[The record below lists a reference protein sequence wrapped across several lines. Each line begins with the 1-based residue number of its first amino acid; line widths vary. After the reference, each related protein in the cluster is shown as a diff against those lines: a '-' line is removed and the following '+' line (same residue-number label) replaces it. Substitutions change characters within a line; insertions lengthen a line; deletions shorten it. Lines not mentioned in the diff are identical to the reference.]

1 MLKQYLKTTFL
12 LIVCLVSYSMLG
24 WSQKSISMN
33 KAEPIHTRILFIFD
47 ASNSMWGDWQSDK
60 KIHIA
65 NRLLSKMIDS
75 LEQYSG
81 VELALR
87 VYGHQKDFRLYDCN
101 DTKLEVP
108 FGPNN
113 FERIKQKLK
122 SISPKGTTP
131 IGQSLLAAQYDFPS
145 TEDVRNVII
154 LITDGIE
161 ECQSDPCEISRSL
174 QRQGIILKPYV
185 IGLGKDFS
193 LDLSCIGTY
202 IDATSESAFDKALT
216 VIVEQIFNK
225 TTCQVNLID
234 ANGKPIETNMP
245 ISFFDEKDNNLMY
258 NYIHTMNARGV
269 PDTLLLNTMLSYR
282 IKVHSLPPVEV
293 SGVKLNVGTH
303 NIIPIDLPQGSLSV
317 KSVTKNSRYQ
327 YVPVIVRKQ
336 GEQEIVNVQYFNQIE
351 KYLVGKYD
359 LEILCLPRLYI
370 NDVEIKQSST
380 SNIKIPDPGVAIIKK
395 GNLGFGSL
403 FVVRDGHDEWIYNL
417 RNEDSSESI
426 LLLPGNYKVVFRE
439 GLEYQTTKTKEITFV
454 VKSNT
459 TSTVN
464 VSQY

>member
-1 MLKQYLKTTFL
+1 MSKQYFKITYIIIF
-12 LIVCLVSYSMLG
+12 CLMVFSLSG
-24 WSQKSISMN
+24 FSQKSP
-33 KAEPIHTRILFIFD
+33 AYRTEPVHTRILFIFD

-75 LEQYSG
+75 LENYPG

-108 FGPNN
+108 FAPNN

-131 IGQSLLAAQYDFPS
+131 IGQSLLAAQHDFPS
-145 TEDVRNVII
+145 TENVRNVII

-161 ECQSDPCEISRSL
+161 ECQSDPCEISQTL
-174 QRQGIILKPYV
+174 QRNGIILKPYV

-202 IDATSESAFDKALT
+202 IDATSESAFDKALS

-225 TTCQVNLID
+225 TTCQVNLLD
-234 ANGKPIETNMP
+234 AYGKPLETNVP
-245 ISFFDEKDNNLMY
+245 ISFFDEKDSSLMY

-293 SGVKLNVGTH
+293 SGIKLNVGTH
-303 NIIPIDLPQGSLSV
+303 NIIPIDLPQGALSI

-327 YVPVIVRKQ
+327 FVPAIVRKK
-336 GEQEIVNVQYFNQIE
+336 GEHEIVNVQYFNQIE
-351 KYLVGKYD
+351 KYIVGSYD

-370 NDVEIKQSST
+370 NNVEIKQNST
-380 SNIKIPDPGVAIIKK
+380 SNIKIPDPGVAIVKK
-395 GNLGFGSL
+395 NNLGFGSL
-403 FVVRDGHDEWIYNL
+403 FVVRDGKDEWIYNL

-426 LLLPGNYKVVFRE
+426 LLLPGTYKVVFRE
-439 GLEYQTTKTKEITFV
+439 ASEYQTTKTKEVTFV
-454 VKSNT
+454 VKSNAT
-459 TSTVN
+459 TTVN
-464 VSQY
+464 VSQF